1 MGTSQRWHMMEWM
14 EEISS
19 TTPWRAE
26 VLHIAEK
33 YLKKHKENKKKK
45 KYARKE
51 REIRKGER
59 SPSSSLRARVF
70 VF

>member
-33 YLKKHKENKKKK
+33 YLKNTKKTRKK